1 MPRLLWREPIET
13 TVITSAREDD
23 AANKPGGDA
32 TDGGGTSTAREA
44 AEATA
49 AAAIPPPRPRVRVKT
64 LGDIAGRESGGLI
77 VLLVAVGALTLAS
90 PEFLTG
96 NNLANLARQVAIFGI
111 LAIGQLVVILTGGI
125 DLSVG
130 SILGLAGAVTA
141 QLLVS
146 GVPIIPA
153 ILIGVVVGGVLGIA
167 NGVLVTRFKL
177 PPFIATLGMLGIARG
192 IVLVITD
199 ANTIQGLPD
208 GFQTVANGTVLG
220 IPNLLIIFAIITA
233 IAWFVLN
240 RTVFGRYVY
249 AVGSNPEAARLAGV
263 PVAMVTTAVYVISG
277 VLAAVGGV
285 LLTSRLGAGV
295 PTAGTGFEL
304 QAIAACVI
312 GGASL
317 SGARGSAIGAAC
329 GALIIGVLNNG
340 GNLLAINAFYLQIA
354 IGALVL
360 VAVGFDQMNTRKAG
374 TRLAFRSAPEGR
386 AGRASRGG
394 SSTDEEAGQRH
405 SRWPA
410 LYHRTPRAGRPC

>member
-1 MPRLLWREPIET
+1 M
-13 TVITSAREDD
+13 
-23 AANKPGGDA
+23 K
-32 TDGGGTSTAREA
+32 
-44 AEATA
+44 
-49 AAAIPPPRPRVRVKT
+49 VRVKT
-64 LGDIAGRESGGLI
+64 LGDIAGRESGALI
-77 VLLVAVGALTLAS
+77 VLLVAIGGLALAS

-111 LAIGQLVVILTGGI
+111 LAIGQLFVILTGGI

-130 SILGLAGAVTA
+130 SILGVSGAVTA
-141 QLLVS
+141 QLLVA
-146 GVPIIPA
+146 GWGIIPS
-153 ILIGVVVGGVLGIA
+153 ILVGVVVGGVLGLA
-167 NGVLVTRFKL
+167 NGLLVTRFKL

-192 IVLVITD
+192 IVLVITN

-208 GFQTVANGTVLG
+208 GFQEIANGSILG
-220 IPNLLIIFAIITA
+220 IPNLLIIFVIITA

-249 AVGSNPEAARLAGV
+249 SVGSNRLAGV
-263 PVAMVTTAVYVISG
+263 PVAVVTTAVYVISG

-354 IGALVL
+354 IGALIL
-360 VAVGFDQMNTRKAG
+360 VAVGFDQMNTRNA
-374 TRLAFRSAPEGR
+374 A
-386 AGRASRGG
+386 RG
-394 SSTDEEAGQRH
+394 
-405 SRWPA
+405 
-410 LYHRTPRAGRPC
+410 

>member
-44 AEATA
+44 AKATPV
-49 AAAIPPPRPRVRVKT
+49 AAIPPPRPRVRVKT

-111 LAIGQLVVILTGGI
+111 LAIGQLMVILTGGI

-374 TRLAFRSAPEGR
+374 
-386 AGRASRGG
+386 RG
-394 SSTDEEAGQRH
+394 
-405 SRWPA
+405 
-410 LYHRTPRAGRPC
+410 

>member
-32 TDGGGTSTAREA
+32 TVGGGTSTTRA
-44 AEATA
+44 AAKATA
-49 AAAIPPPRPRVRVKT
+49 AAEIPAPRPRVRVKT

-141 QLLVS
+141 QLLVT

-374 TRLAFRSAPEGR
+374 
-386 AGRASRGG
+386 RG
-394 SSTDEEAGQRH
+394 
-405 SRWPA
+405 
-410 LYHRTPRAGRPC
+410 